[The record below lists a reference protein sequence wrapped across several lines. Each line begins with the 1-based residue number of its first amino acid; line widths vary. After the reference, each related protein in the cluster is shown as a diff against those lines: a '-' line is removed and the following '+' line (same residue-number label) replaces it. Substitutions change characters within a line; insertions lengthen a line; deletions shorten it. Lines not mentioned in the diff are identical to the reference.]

1 MVIYILFSYRIVK
14 YQNLKNNVHN
24 YKDQSMIYNSESD
37 KRGSCN
43 KLNLNKN
50 NKNIRKRRIK
60 SRKRILN

>member
-1 MVIYILFSYRIVK
+1 MVIYILFSYRIAK

-37 KRGSCN
+37 KLGSCN